1 MFCALRSYSRERR
14 DCRYDDEDRGDRR
27 RGRDRSRERSRERRR
42 DRSSRERS
50 RDRRDRD
57 RCGTDQEGWY
67 RRAFTL
73 VEVLLV
79 RDGLTMLSVVAG
91 MQG

>member
-1 MFCALRSYSRERR
+1 MLCVLRSYSRERR
-14 DCRYDDEDRGDRR
+14 DRRYDDEDRDRR
-27 RGRDRSRERSRERRR
+27 RGRDRSRERSRDRRR

-50 RDRRDRD
+50 RDRRDRN

-73 VEVLLV
+73 VEVLG
-79 RDGLTMLSVVAG
+79 GLTMLSVVAG